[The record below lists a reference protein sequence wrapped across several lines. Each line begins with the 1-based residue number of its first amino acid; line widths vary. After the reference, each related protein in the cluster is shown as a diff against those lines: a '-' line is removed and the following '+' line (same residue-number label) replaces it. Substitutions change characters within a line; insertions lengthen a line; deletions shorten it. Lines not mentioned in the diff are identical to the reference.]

1 MSEKSPEN
9 KEAPNASEK
18 KPKQQPSEQTAR
30 NVGKTAVRGS
40 GR

>member
-18 KPKQQPSEQTAR
+18 KPVKDRTGTAQAL
-30 NVGKTAVRGS
+30 GKTAVRGS
-40 GR
+40 NK